1 VLIAH
6 RPNAVVPQVPR
17 LAAHLASAERLQF
30 GGFDALQ
37 DGVRPMPMADV
48 EPQTAEFFFDLQDFE
63 RASGCFLG
71 FCDERLQVFA
81 EPPNDVELAVA
92 MGKPVRHPGL

>member
-1 VLIAH
+1 MAH
-6 RPNAVVPQVPR
+6 RSNAVVPELPR

-48 EPQTAEFFFDLQDFE
+48 ESQTAEFFFDLQDFE

-71 FCDERLQVFA
+71 FRNERLQVSPSLHTMSNQPSPWA
-81 EPPNDVELAVA
+81 NPSAIRVS
-92 MGKPVRHPGL
+92 R